1 MGNYDNYGLLID
13 YKYCT
18 NCHSC
23 EIACQQEKGLA
34 PDEFGIRIL
43 ELKPER
49 KPGNL
54 IDDAWDWSYIATPT
68 WRCDLCAE
76 RMDQGKKPMCV
87 KHCLAACMEVGP
99 MNELAKKAQ
108 GMGDRVVLFK
118 PAGAKIIDIGTIG
131 PEMLSGEAY
140 DPAEYRREA
149 TSSSGMMEEDNE
161 WETRD
166 YRIVLQPDEINYD
179 AFVELSDEDRIEFLQ
194 GEILR
199 GKDPDKVLAEIG
211 LTPQSL
217 SNFDIVILGRQV
229 KPIPKKNTI

>member
-1 MGNYDNYGLLID
+1 
-13 YKYCT
+13 
-18 NCHSC
+18 
-23 EIACQQEKGLA
+23 
-34 PDEFGIRIL
+34 
-43 ELKPER
+43 
-49 KPGNL
+49 
-54 IDDAWDWSYIATPT
+54 
-68 WRCDLCAE
+68 
-76 RMDQGKKPMCV
+76 
-87 KHCLAACMEVGP
+87 